1 MVTALHGVLPVLQ
14 TPFDDDG
21 EVSIRELEAEI
32 RWVLDAG
39 ADGIVMGMVTEILRL
54 DDAERDLVAEVMCKS
69 AGEAPVVIS
78 VGAESDAV
86 AVRRAQRAEAWGA
99 SAVMAVPPLSVQLSE
114 LGLFD
119 YYSAIFSATSLPVII
134 QDASGYVGSALP
146 VELQAK
152 LFERYGARAMFKPEA
167 PPLGVNLTK
176 LALATDGK
184 ATIFD
189 GSGGI
194 ALIETFRRGVS
205 GTMPAADVC
214 WAIVAAWRALTAQ
227 DMDAAYE
234 IVAPLGAL
242 IALQTGL
249 DGYVT
254 IEKYLLEKQGVI
266 SRRHCRGP
274 LSFDMDPLLCVE
286 VDELYDRLQSVVTRQ
301 AAAPQKPAGR

>member
-1 MVTALHGVLPVLQ
+1 MVTTLRGVLPVVQ
-14 TPFDDDG
+14 TPFDIDG
-21 EVSIRELEAEI
+21 EVSPKELEAEI
-32 RWVLDAG
+32 AWILAAG

-54 DDAERDLVAEVMCKS
+54 DDSERDLVAEVMCKAS
-69 AGEAPVVIS
+69 GGAPVVIS
-78 VGAESDAV
+78 VGAESSTIA
-86 AVRRAQRAEAWGA
+86 ARRAQKAETLGA
-99 SAVMAVPPLSVQLSE
+99 SAVMAVPPLSFQLDQH
-114 LGLFD
+114 GLLN
-119 YYSAIFSATSLPVII
+119 YYAALFSATSLPVII

-146 VELQAK
+146 VSLQAE
-152 LFERYGARAMFKPEA
+152 LFERYGCRAMFKPEA

-176 LALATDGK
+176 LAQATENQ

-214 WAIVAAWRALTAQ
+214 WAIVAAWRALMAQ
-227 DMDAAYE
+227 DLDAAYE
-234 IVAPLGAL
+234 LVGPLGAL

-266 SRRHCRGP
+266 STTHCRGP
-274 LSFDMDPLLCVE
+274 LAFHMDELLRTE
-286 VDELYDRLQSVVTRQ
+286 VDELFDRLRSVVTRQ
-301 AAAPQKPAGR
+301 AEKSASPARL